1 MAPRG
6 QRGDPVR
13 LLGRRLLLMVLFAI
27 AVAGIFGVWN
37 TYQKE
42 REAALL
48 NHEAQAQ
55 ASDLSEREAQLEKDI
70 TNLQTDRGKEAV
82 LRQQYALAARGER
95 VIVIVDQ
102 LAQPAPTASSSAFVE
117 WLHKTF
123 PWW

>member
-1 MAPRG
+1 
-6 QRGDPVR
+6 
-13 LLGRRLLLMVLFAI
+13 MVLFAI
-27 AVAGIFGVWN
+27 AVAGVFGVWN

-42 REAALL
+42 QEAALL
-48 NHEAQAQ
+48 NQEAQAQ
-55 ASDLSEREAQLEKDI
+55 ASDLFEREAQLEKDI

-102 LAQPAPTASSSAFVE
+102 PAQTAPTASSSAFIE